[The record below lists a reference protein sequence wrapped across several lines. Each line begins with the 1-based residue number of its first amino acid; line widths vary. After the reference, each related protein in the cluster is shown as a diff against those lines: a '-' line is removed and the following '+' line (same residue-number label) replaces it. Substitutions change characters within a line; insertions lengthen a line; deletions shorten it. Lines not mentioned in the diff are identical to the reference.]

1 MSYIPLPSFLL
12 LAWLALAA
20 GLLFAWRRSLLA
32 LWREPAFKMPILIVE
47 SDDWGAGPPAQ
58 AEALYAIRACLERH
72 HDATGRPA
80 VMTLA
85 LILATPK
92 PGMVGFVSLM
102 DASQQATLAAIRSG
116 QERGV
121 FALQLHGMLHFWPH
135 ALQAAALDQAWVR
148 AWLDY
153 PDVTERLP
161 SPLQSRWI
169 DASTLPSRPHAP
181 EEIQAAVKEEVET
194 FRNLFGAGTPV
205 GAALAAIHP
214 GGWAESFAPEGAPT
228 PLVVVPPTFV
238 WTREVEAA
246 WAAQGVDVVI
256 TPGHRFT
263 CRDAAGKPSCQDRA
277 MVNGERGEG
286 DVLYL
291 VRDEYF
297 EPLFGHRPEQALA
310 ALARK
315 TWLGRPC
322 LLETH
327 RCNFLAETGGNL
339 SSALI
344 ALDTLYAIALRDY
357 PMLRFASCSELGQ
370 AIRAYDTHW
379 IEQDGRRRFT
389 LWLRRAALLPR
400 FGKAARL
407 AGLLPLLKLFALRDG
422 YP

>member
-1 MSYIPLPSFLL
+1 MSLSYIPLLSFLP

-58 AEALYAIRACLERH
+58 AFALDAIRACLERH

-85 LILATPK
+85 LILATPR
-92 PGMVGFVSLM
+92 PGMAGFASLM
-102 DASQQATLAAIRSG
+102 DSSQQATLAAIRSG
-116 QERGV
+116 KERGV

-135 ALQAAALDQAWVR
+135 ALRAAALDQAEVR
-148 AWLDY
+148 AWLAA
-153 PDVTERLP
+153 PELTEHLP
-161 SPLQSRWI
+161 SHLQSRWI
-169 DASTLPSRPHAP
+169 DASTLPSRPHTP
-181 EEIQAAVKEEVET
+181 EEIQAAVNDEVEA
-194 FRNLFGAGTPV
+194 FNQLFGDFV
-205 GAALAAIHP
+205 GAGLPAIYSD
-214 GGWAESFAPEGAPT
+214 GWAASFSPT

-246 WAAQGVDVVI
+246 WAASGVRVVI
-256 TPGHRFT
+256 TPGRRWT
-263 CRDAAGKPSCQDRA
+263 ARDAQGRPASADCN
-277 MVNGERGEG
+277 MHNGERGEG
-286 DVLYL
+286 GVIYL

-297 EPLFGHRPEQALA
+297 EPLLGHRPEQALE
-310 ALARK
+310 ALAMK
-315 TWLGRPC
+315 TRLGRPC

-327 RCNFLAETGGNL
+327 RSNFLAETGGDL

-344 ALDTLYAIALRDY
+344 ELDTLYAIALRDY

-370 AIRAYDTHW
+370 AIRIGDAHW
-379 IEQDGRRRFT
+379 IEQNGLRRFT
-389 LWLRRAALLPR
+389 LLLRRAALLPR
-400 FGKAARL
+400 FGKAATL

-422 YP
+422 TP